1 MNSKYKSG
9 KSVAKNPTVPIS
21 ADDPRVAWNK
31 LSQTKSRQGAEVDIV
46 GFDGKLLVAGGTNAS
61 NPTGVNGS
69 ANTEGAKE
77 KQYVP
82 PSNGSPGYKLG
93 YGAVTP
99 TAVSSVSASWSGDDL
114 VITFDWDYL
123 NSLNSTVSEFIV
135 ELTADGI
142 TKQTPIQS
150 FLVNRS
156 QAAQTLTVT
165 KALNESMFGIQRTVF
180 TNICVLSIDAFYNK
194 SSTACTASIPTYILD
209 LPTPTI
215 TVTSINAGYS
225 VAYTTPTE
233 TRYNSIEIVEY
244 ESTSST
250 APTGVTYLRSY
261 FGTVNPA
268 NIITSNFNARWVKAR
283 FYSDAGLATPYSTAY
298 KITPTNPV
306 TADTEGP
313 ANVATVTT
321 TGGLDSLGTIGFN
334 GYADISWASV
344 TTGGIRGYRIRY
356 RPVTSPVSSYSYAD
370 SPGAGTAY
378 RLSGLGAGL
387 TYEIAVATYDEY
399 NNTSTSYVAGSN
411 VAIGGT
417 PFIGTNVSTTGYF
430 QAGVSGTDTGTFKF
444 GYGVDTGK
452 RGLVFNA
459 HNYWYIDSD
468 QSASLKVGGASNS
481 ITWNGASL
489 VVTGDMQA
497 KKGSFSGNVSI
508 ASGAS
513 IFSGTLTGNTI
524 TDSANTGGSLSGAG
538 YILNSSGLTFN
549 SSSVSGITTI
559 DASNGKLTTASAN
572 IGGWDVSSSSIYK
585 TSISGKGNI
594 EIDSTNGYIAVS
606 NTSISTYKAG
616 INSPGN
622 DVTHSVFWAGNGT
635 GPNDTANKFRVTVA
649 GKVFATDAEITGDI
663 KAGGGYLG
671 SLTNGWTIDEAGIIS
686 TGTGRIKVGNYSIQS
701 TSGSDFMIYDDNLS
715 QYLMRTDFK
724 RYNIAGEES
733 ATGSTF
739 IYRLSLGQEGRQVEV
754 EKNAQ
759 ISGSYSGSAED
770 YRSGG
775 LRNMYTITT
784 SGFASNATAFPDA
797 GNGAVLL
804 VYTP

>member
-31 LSQTKSRQGAEVDIV
+31 VSQTKSRQGSEIDIV
-46 GFDGKLLVAGGTNAS
+46 GFDGKSLVVGGRGLS

-69 ANTEGAKE
+69 ANTQGTKE
-77 KQYVP
+77 QQYVP
-82 PSNGSPGYKLG
+82 PSNGIPGYRSG

-99 TAVSSVSASWSGDDL
+99 TAVSSVTASWSGDDL
-114 VITFDWDYL
+114 VIGFNWDYL
-123 NSLNSTVSEFIV
+123 DSLNSTVSEFIV
-135 ELTADGI
+135 ELTADGVA
-142 TKQTPIQS
+142 KQTPLQS
-150 FLVNRS
+150 FLVNRT
-156 QAAQTLTVT
+156 QTAQTLTV
-165 KALNESMFGIQRTVF
+165 KKELNESMFGIQRTVF
-180 TNICVLSIDAFYNK
+180 TSICVLSIDAFYNK
-194 SSTACTASIPTYILD
+194 SSTACVASIPTYILD
-209 LPTPTI
+209 LPTPII
-215 TVTSINAGYS
+215 TVTAINAGYS

-233 TRYNSIEIVEY
+233 ARYNSIEVVEY
-244 ESTSST
+244 ESASAT

-261 FGTVNPA
+261 FGVVNPA
-268 NIITSNFNARWVKAR
+268 NIITFNFNARWVKAR
-283 FYSDAGLATPYSTAY
+283 FYSDAGLTTPFSTAY

-306 TADTEGP
+306 VADTEGP

-321 TGGLDSLGTIGFN
+321 TGGLDTTGTIGFN
-334 GYADISWASV
+334 GFADISWASV

-370 SPGAGTAY
+370 SPGVGTAY

-411 VAIGGT
+411 VAISGT
-417 PFIGTNVSTTGYF
+417 PFIGTNVSTTGFF

-459 HNYWYIDSD
+459 HNYWYIDSA
-468 QSASLKVGGASNS
+468 QSASLKIGGSTTNY
-481 ITWNGASL
+481 IQWNGSTFAID
-489 VVTGDMQA
+489 GDITA
-497 KKGSFSGNVSI
+497 RGGYFAGNVGI
-508 ASGAS
+508 ISGGS
-513 IFSGTLTGNTI
+513 LYSGTI
-524 TDSANTGGSLSGAG
+524 VSGSLSGAG
-538 YILNSSGLTFN
+538 YILNSSGLTFS

-572 IGGWDVSSSSIYK
+572 IGGWDVSSSSIFK

-622 DVTHSVFWAGNGT
+622 DVTHSVFWAGDGT

-649 GKVFATDAEITGDI
+649 GKIFATDAEITG
-663 KAGGGYLG
+663 KVNATSGGFGTFSAG
-671 SLTNGWTIDEAGIIS
+671 SITNGWTIDATGIIS
-686 TGTGRIKVGNYSIQS
+686 SGTGRIQVGDYSIIS
-701 TSGSDFMIYDDNLS
+701 NNG
-715 QYLMRTDFK
+715 TDFTISQVSNGLNLLK
-724 RYNIAGEES
+724 TES
-733 ATGSTF
+733 VSGATDSPLRIMLGSST
-739 IYRLSLGQEGRQVEV
+739 RQVEV
-754 EKNAQ
+754 VKSAQ
-759 ISGSYSGSAED
+759 ISGNGTTASDGTSQNATNA

-775 LRNMYTITT
+775 LRNMYTVSNTFTT
-784 SGFASNATAFPDA
+784 TLYPSALSGD
-797 GNGAVLL
+797 VLL
-804 VYTP
+804 VYDPTILT